1 MGKLITRRSEMLDRR
16 RYMAATRAAF
26 YNKIQYNFAF
36 VLRTV
41 ICGIFFSRVVDL
53 VFGGRFFLS

>member
-1 MGKLITRRSEMLDRR
+1 MLDRR